1 MRVCKMI
8 LVSFKYNLI
17 FYLIYI
23 FYTDTWCGKKARKIK
38 SRFFINPM
46 AEFVHF
52 YHSSDKETEKHFKR
66 FKKFHLKDYKHHHEN
81 ERRKH
86 IFKHNLRY
94 L

>member
-1 MRVCKMI
+1 
-8 LVSFKYNLI
+8 
-17 FYLIYI
+17 
-23 FYTDTWCGKKARKIK
+23 
-38 SRFFINPM
+38 M

-52 YHSSDKETEKHFKR
+52 HHSNDKETEKHFKR

-94 L
+94 YRSSSCYAVRNQMPVTNIF